1 MISIILEHKRLVA
14 VAVNTKQYAPSGI
27 MLRTSPILDRVERNV
42 VPLKLYKWII
52 LAIHFSTIN
61 LPHFHCVCL
70 INYYGFQ
77 SVSTFL
83 LNEIYPLLWLFKI
96 VSGVKNNNQY
106 FPATTPSA
114 TSSGVLLLEDHA
126 HPPPPPPPPPDLS
139 SLLSNIIARIIF
151 YPPIPIFS
159 E

>member
-1 MISIILEHKRLVA
+1 MISIILEHKRLLA

-27 MLRTSPILDRVERNV
+27 MLRTSLILDRVERNV
-42 VPLKLYKWII
+42 VPLKLYEWII

-61 LPHFHCVCL
+61 LPHFYCVCL
-70 INYYGFQ
+70 INYYCFQ

-83 LNEIYPLLWLFKI
+83 LNDPLLWLFKI
-96 VSGVKNNNQY
+96 VSGVKNDNRY

-126 HPPPPPPPPPDLS
+126 PPPPPPTPHPPPRLV
-139 SLLSNIIARIIF
+139 
-151 YPPIPIFS
+151 
-159 E
+159 